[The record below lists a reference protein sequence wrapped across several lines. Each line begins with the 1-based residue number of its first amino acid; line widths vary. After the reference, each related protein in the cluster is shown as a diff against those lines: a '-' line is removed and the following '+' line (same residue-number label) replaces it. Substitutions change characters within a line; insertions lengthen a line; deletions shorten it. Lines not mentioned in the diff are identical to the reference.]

1 MTKSHAFGA
10 AVFKT
15 TQGLVADG
23 DWLAGNLDGSLR
35 TKHQSHGTVKKKPVY
50 KAGMRLYQ
58 HK

>member
-35 TKHQSHGTVKKKPVY
+35 TKHQSHGTVKKK
-50 KAGMRLYQ
+50 ACL
-58 HK
+58 